1 VFVRNG
7 HERGTT
13 VNWLV
18 ILFFFALAI
27 SGGIATLIGHIKHRN
42 PVESF
47 AFGFYLGVIGVI
59 VVACLPKQP
68 PKGPHG
74 S

>member
-7 HERGTT
+7 YERGKP
-13 VNWLV
+13 VSWSV
-18 ILFFFALAI
+18 ILFLLALAI
-27 SGGIATLIGHIKHRN
+27 CGGIATLIGHFKHRN
-42 PVESF
+42 TVESF

-68 PKGPHG
+68 PKGPPG